1 MAESE
6 LLNQITE
13 EYNSWVDSQY
23 ANNSKNKRKE
33 LGQYYTPPS
42 LIMSLLEKFDYNS
55 DDFKNKKIIDPTSGA
70 GGLLIGCYYAGANI
84 ENLYGIE
91 LDKNILENVCWKR
104 FDRIID
110 KDTEHNWTDEKK
122 EQLKKLIR
130 KHIHWGDALDKRCYS
145 FDDDEDAAQYTEWV
159 KEQDNIEKEKQKKK
173 IDGMQANV
181 AENVKGAP
189 CLRNLLKA

>member
-1 MAESE
+1 MAENE

-23 ANNSKNKRKE
+23 ASNSKNKRKE

-42 LIMSLLEKFDYNS
+42 LIMSLLDKFDYNS

-104 FDRIID
+104 FDRIIESD
-110 KDTEHNWTDEKK
+110 FSKEKWQ
-122 EQLKKLIR
+122 ELKSIIR
-130 KHIHWGDALDKRCYS
+130 KHIHLGDALDKRCYS
-145 FDDDEDAAQYTEWV
+145 FDDERPEEAAKYTEWL

-173 IDGMQANV
+173 VDGIQANV
-181 AENVKGAP
+181 AENVKGVS
-189 CLRNLLKA
+189 CFRNLLKA

>member
-1 MAESE
+1 MVENE
-6 LLNQITE
+6 LLSQITE

-23 ANNSKNKRKE
+23 ASNSKNKRKE
-33 LGQYYTPPS
+33 LGQFYTPPD
-42 LIMSLLEKFDYNS
+42 LIMSLLDKFDYNS

-104 FDRIID
+104 LDRIIESD
-110 KDTEHNWTDEKK
+110 FPK
-122 EQLKKLIR
+122 ERWQELKSIIR
-130 KHIHWGDALDKRCYS
+130 KHIHWGNALDKRCYS
-145 FDDDEDAAQYTEWV
+145 FDDEKSEEYSEWL

-173 IDGMQANV
+173 VDGIQANV
-181 AENVKGAP
+181 AENVKGVS
-189 CLRNLLKA
+189 CFRNLLKA

>member
-1 MAESE
+1 MTENE
-6 LLNQITE
+6 LLSQITE
-13 EYNSWVDSQY
+13 EYNSWVNSQY

-42 LIMSLLEKFDYNS
+42 LIMSLLDKFDYNS

-104 FDRIID
+104 LDRIIESD
-110 KDTEHNWTDEKK
+110 FPK
-122 EQLKKLIR
+122 ERWQELKSIIR
-130 KHIHWGDALDKRCYS
+130 KHIHLGNALDKRCYS
-145 FDDDEDAAQYTEWV
+145 FDDNEKSEEYAEWV
-159 KEQDNIEKEKQKKK
+159 KEQDNIEKEKRDKEIKE
-173 IDGMQANV
+173 IEANV
-181 AENVKGAP
+181 AENVKGVS
-189 CLRNLLKA
+189 CFRNLLKA

>member
-1 MAESE
+1 MAENE
-6 LLNQITE
+6 LLSQVTE

-23 ANNSKNKRKE
+23 ASNSKDKRKE
-33 LGQYYTPPS
+33 LGQYYTPPT
-42 LIMSLLEKFDYNS
+42 LIMSLLDKFDYNS

-70 GGLLIGCYYAGANI
+70 GGLLIGCFYAGANI

-110 KDTEHNWTDEKK
+110 NESKWTDEEKK
-122 EQLKKLIR
+122 RLKSIIR

-145 FDDDEDAAQYTEWV
+145 FEDDKEAAQYAEWK

-173 IDGMQANV
+173 IDGIQANV
-181 AENVKGAP
+181 TENVKTVT

>member
-1 MAESE
+1 MTKNK
-6 LLNQITE
+6 LLRLITK

-23 ANNSKNKRKE
+23 ANNDKNKRKE
-33 LGQYYTPPS
+33 LGQYYTPPT

-91 LDKNILENVCWKR
+91 FDRDILEKVCWKR

-110 KDTEHNWTDEKK
+110 KDTKHNWSDEKK
-122 EQLKKLIR
+122 KQLKDLIR
-130 KHIHWGDALDKRCYS
+130 KHIHWGDALDERCYS
-145 FDDDEDAAQYTEWV
+145 FEDDKEAAQYADWV
-159 KEQDNIEKEKQKKK
+159 KEQDNIEKEK
-173 IDGMQANV
+173 
-181 AENVKGAP
+181 
-189 CLRNLLKA
+189 

>member
-1 MAESE
+1 MAENE

-33 LGQYYTPPS
+33 LGQFYTPPD
-42 LIMSLLEKFDYNS
+42 LIMSLLDKFDYNS
-55 DDFKNKKIIDPTSGA
+55 AEFKNKKIIDPTSGA

-104 FDRIID
+104 FDRIIKSD
-110 KDTEHNWTDEKK
+110 FPK
-122 EQLKKLIR
+122 ERWQELKSVIR
-130 KHIHWGDALDKRCYS
+130 KHIHLGDALDKRCYS
-145 FDDDEDAAQYTEWV
+145 FDDDEEFKEYAEWV
-159 KEQDNIEKEKQKKK
+159 KEQDNIEKEKQEKRKEK
-173 IDGMQANV
+173 IRANI
-181 AENVKGAP
+181 AKGCP
-189 CLRNLLKA
+189 CIIPRFV

>member
-1 MAESE
+1 MIKEY
-6 LLNQITE
+6 LLRQITD
-13 EYNSWVDSQY
+13 EYNSWVNFQY

-33 LGQYYTPPS
+33 LGQFYTPPN

-104 FDRIID
+104 LDRIIESD
-110 KDTEHNWTDEKK
+110 FPK
-122 EQLKKLIR
+122 ERWQELKSIIR
-130 KHIHWGDALDKRCYS
+130 KHIHWGNALYKKCYS
-145 FDDDEDAAQYTEWV
+145 FVDDENSEEYTEWV
-159 KEQDNIEKEKQKKK
+159 KEQDNIEKEKQEKRKEK
-173 IDGMQANV
+173 IRANL
-181 AENVKGAP
+181 AKGCP
-189 CLRNLLKA
+189 CITPRFV